1 MIHAILY
8 LIKMLKLLIQL
19 VVVNSNS
26 INIGENDIFI
36 ILMYVLIKHDYLYL
50 DFKQN
55 KSSMNQLIIYAYKCE
70 VEFIYSG
77 QINVFKNINFM
88 FYSYIK

>member
-1 MIHAILY
+1 
-8 LIKMLKLLIQL
+8 
-19 VVVNSNS
+19 
-26 INIGENDIFI
+26 
-36 ILMYVLIKHDYLYL
+36 MYVLIKHVYLYL

-55 KSSMNQLIIYAYKCE
+55 KSSMNQFIIYAYKCE

-77 QINVFKNINFM
+77 QINIFKNIDFI

>member
-1 MIHAILY
+1 
-8 LIKMLKLLIQL
+8 MLKLLIQL
-19 VVVNSNS
+19 VVVNSNN

-36 ILMYVLIKHDYLYL
+36 ILMYVLIKHVYLYL
-50 DFKQN
+50 DIKQNN
-55 KSSMNQLIIYAYKCE
+55 KSSMNRFIIYAYKCE

-77 QINVFKNINFM
+77 QINIFKNIDFI

>member
-1 MIHAILY
+1 
-8 LIKMLKLLIQL
+8 
-19 VVVNSNS
+19 
-26 INIGENDIFI
+26 
-36 ILMYVLIKHDYLYL
+36 MYVIIKHVYLYL

-55 KSSMNQLIIYAYKCE
+55 NKSSMNRFIIYAYKCE

-77 QINVFKNINFM
+77 QINIFKNIDFI